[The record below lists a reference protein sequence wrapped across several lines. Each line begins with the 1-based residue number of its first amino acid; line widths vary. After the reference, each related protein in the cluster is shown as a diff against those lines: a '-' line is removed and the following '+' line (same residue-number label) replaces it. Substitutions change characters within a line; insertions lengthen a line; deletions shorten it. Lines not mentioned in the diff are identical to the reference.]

1 MATVA
6 APRQRFT
13 NVAELQDFLGNIP
26 AHRIRLQPPP
36 GDATESDLLAIHDRE
51 GRICEL
57 IDGILVE
64 KDMASYESW
73 LAGVLLYFFQLYLEE
88 HDLGVALP
96 GDGLLRLFPGTVR
109 APDVSF
115 ISWKRMPNQE
125 FPDEAIASLV
135 PDLAVEVLS
144 AGNTEAEMSRN
155 LHDYF
160 AAGCRLVWYVDPGER
175 TVRVYTS
182 PRRSRLLTEE
192 GTLDGGKVLPGFA
205 LPIRKWFLRA
215 SRKPR
220 K

>member
-1 MATVA
+1 VA

-26 AHRIRLQPPP
+26 AYRIRLQPPP

-64 KDMASYESW
+64 KDMASYESR
-73 LAGVLLYFFQLYLEE
+73 LACVLIFLLESFLE
-88 HDLGVALP
+88 KNDLGAVL
-96 GDGLLRLFPGTVR
+96 GEGGFLRLFPGQVR

-115 ISWKRMPNQE
+115 ISWKRMPNHE
-125 FPDEAIASLV
+125 FPDEAIASLA

-144 AGNTEAEMSRN
+144 AGNTEAEMSRK

-160 AAGCRLVWYVDPGER
+160 AAGSRLVWYVDPGER

-182 PRRSRLLTEE
+182 PRRSKLLTEE
-192 GTLDGGKVLPGFA
+192 DTLDGGKVLPGFA